1 MMAGE
6 WLDIVFRGGEG
17 PKYTPSSLLLNMRP
31 AVPSLRRFWR
41 LQARSH
47 QHDKAD
53 INDTNVDPK
62 HDQHS
67 GVRYVE

>member
-17 PKYTPSSLLLNMRP
+17 PKYTPSSLLLNTRP
-31 AVPSLRRFWR
+31 AVSSLGVWC
-41 LQARSH
+41 LEARNH

-53 INDTNVDPK
+53 VQDAKVGTKD
-62 HDQHS
+62 
-67 GVRYVE
+67 